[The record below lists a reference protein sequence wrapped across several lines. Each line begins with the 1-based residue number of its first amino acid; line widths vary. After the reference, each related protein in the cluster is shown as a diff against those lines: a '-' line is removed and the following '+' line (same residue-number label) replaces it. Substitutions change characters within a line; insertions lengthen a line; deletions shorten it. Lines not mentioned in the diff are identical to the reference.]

1 MKFFGKFLLS
11 VFVFLCVQNFLFAF
25 KTLEQIGKENK
36 TNTNVKK
43 HKITY
48 YNPLDARH
56 YDLLEE
62 VISVIT
68 PFKET
73 DISSAE
79 LMKTSKECIDL
90 FNRAVETEKEP
101 YIIRTPQKA
110 LIAWTNVKEIS
121 KQNPFIKIAEKRIQE
136 WNQAS
141 KKLENHQKSFQKVLK
156 FAKGEAASVK
166 QKKELML
173 NHLKEFGPAFGV
185 QEILDIA
192 ASQKNDKITK
202 DPIFARTVTGIR
214 IQRCEKGVGLDCYEC
229 GLAAEDEERQI
240 FFLQKSCDLKYK
252 KACSKKEKVAK
263 KADKDKDRNV
273 TNGEQQTK
281 QRKIEVKRFNKLY
294 DEVIGV
300 IPPFVKEN
308 IDSDI
313 LMKASKKSLSLL
325 EDALQAEFSPNVMQ
339 DQTDVI
345 KCWEYVEENQEDNPF
360 IEIAGNRLD
369 EWENGNAK
377 LIVHQESFQKVKQVV
392 KNKNYTEKQ
401 KKNVMLIHLQEFGI
415 EFGVTEILN
424 IADDAKINKIIA
436 EQDFQDLVYNIKI
449 QRCEKGV
456 GKDCFVDWSNKS
468 SAKMSVKEA
477 MDYCKE
483 LSNETTEWRVP
494 TISELKTLI
503 QNCTKK
509 SCSKLGDR
517 EDLWSSSRED
527 NKCLYINFNN
537 GDISKAPCNSLWK
550 KYVRCIKSNQE
561 AQQH

>member
-1 MKFFGKFLLS
+1 MTIFSWENDMKFFGKFLLS

-192 ASQKNDKITK
+192 ALQKEDEITK
-202 DPIFARTVTGIR
+202 DPVFTRTVTAIR
-214 IQRCEKGVGLDCYEC
+214 IQRCEKNLGLDCYEC
-229 GLAAEDEERQI
+229 GLSAEDEEKQA
-240 FFLQKSCDLKYK
+240 FFLEKSCKLKYK
-252 KACSKKEKVAK
+252 PACSKKDHVAK
-263 KADKDKDRNV
+263 KAENRKEHAV
-273 TNGEQQTK
+273 TEGEQQTR
-281 QRKIEVKRFNKLY
+281 QRKIKVKEFNRLY

-308 IDSDI
+308 IDSDT
-313 LMKASKKSLSLL
+313 LMKASKKSLSLF
-325 EDALQAEFSPNVMQ
+325 EDVLKAENAKDVIT
-339 DQTDVI
+339 DQRKVI
-345 KCWEYVEENQEDNPF
+345 KCWEALEKHQEDNPF

-369 EWENGNAK
+369 EWANGNET
-377 LIVHQESFQKVKQVV
+377 LIVHQDSFLKVKQIV
-392 KNKNYTEKQ
+392 KSSDYAEKQ
-401 KKNVMLIHLQEFGI
+401 KK
-415 EFGVTEILN
+415 
-424 IADDAKINKIIA
+424 
-436 EQDFQDLVYNIKI
+436 
-449 QRCEKGV
+449 
-456 GKDCFVDWSNKS
+456 
-468 SAKMSVKEA
+468 MS
-477 MDYCKE
+477 
-483 LSNETTEWRVP
+483 
-494 TISELKTLI
+494 
-503 QNCTKK
+503 
-509 SCSKLGDR
+509 
-517 EDLWSSSRED
+517 
-527 NKCLYINFNN
+527 CLFI
-537 GDISKAPCNSLWK
+537 
-550 KYVRCIKSNQE
+550 
-561 AQQH
+561 